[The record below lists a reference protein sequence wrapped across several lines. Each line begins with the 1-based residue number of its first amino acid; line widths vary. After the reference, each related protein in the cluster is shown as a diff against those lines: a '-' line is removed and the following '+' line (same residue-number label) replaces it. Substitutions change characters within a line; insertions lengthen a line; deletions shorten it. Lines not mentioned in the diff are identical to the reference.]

1 MRVIVIREGSAILFG
16 DFGQTPVSVGDV
28 ILLSPSV
35 LCGVEPEGRVIL
47 TTIYLDADYALDQVF
62 WQHAALLPDRLAAS
76 RFAAARYADPF
87 QVVRLGEM
95 AVDALAPDLDELEL
109 LSRGPFFEH
118 FYRMQEL
125 WSGITHMLAPLIRV
139 APVQIATTRRQRTH
153 ISPTMPRW
161 RRFAPIRAEV
171 RAAEA
176 LMRGSIAE
184 PWPLSKLAEH
194 AHLSG
199 AQLSRLFVQ
208 TYGKTPWAYLTMLR
222 VEELARLMRE
232 TDLTT
237 EAAIRR
243 VGWADRDHAA
253 QLFRRYV
260 GVTPAQYRRHGPP
273 SARQT

>member
-1 MRVIVIREGSAILFG
+1 VVEA
-16 DFGQTPVSVGDV
+16 
-28 ILLSPSV
+28 LSPK
-35 LCGVEPEGRVIL
+35 
-47 TTIYLDADYALDQVF
+47 
-62 WQHAALLPDRLAAS
+62 
-76 RFAAARYADPF
+76 
-87 QVVRLGEM
+87 
-95 AVDALAPDLDELEL
+95 LDELES

-125 WSGITHMLAPLIRV
+125 WSGIVHRLAPLISV
-139 APVQIATTRRQRTH
+139 SPVTMPTTLRQRTH
-153 ISPTMPRW
+153 ISPTLPRW

-184 PWPLSKLAEH
+184 PWPLSRLAEH

-208 TYGKTPWAYLTMLR
+208 AYGKTPWAYLTMLR
-222 VEELARLMRE
+222 IEELARLMRE

-237 EAAIRR
+237 EVAARR
-243 VGWADRDHAA
+243 AGWADRDHAS

-260 GVTPAQYRRHGPP
+260 GVSPSQYRRNGPP